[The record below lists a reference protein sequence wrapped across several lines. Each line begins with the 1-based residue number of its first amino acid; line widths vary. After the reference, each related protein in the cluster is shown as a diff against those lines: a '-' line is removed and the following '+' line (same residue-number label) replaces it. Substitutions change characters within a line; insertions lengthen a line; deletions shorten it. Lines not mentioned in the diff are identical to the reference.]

1 MSRVLLLAS
10 QTIRLPVQT
19 LVLNLITLFLL
30 TWNKGHNMENTKLT
44 IWDWIGTAL
53 LGILLGS
60 IFAYGFIC

>member
-1 MSRVLLLAS
+1 
-10 QTIRLPVQT
+10 
-19 LVLNLITLFLL
+19 
-30 TWNKGHNMENTKLT
+30 MENTKLT